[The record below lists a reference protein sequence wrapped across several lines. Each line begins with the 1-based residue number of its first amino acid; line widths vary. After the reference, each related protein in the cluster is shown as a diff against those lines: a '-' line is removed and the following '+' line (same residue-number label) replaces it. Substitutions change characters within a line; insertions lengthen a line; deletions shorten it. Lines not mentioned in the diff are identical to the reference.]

1 MRWPWPQGHPRYGTD
16 APDTCEIGHTWL
28 ARSAIRTGANTE
40 MKRLMLEH
48 AFEVWQVESVCLH
61 TDARNER
68 SRRAMERI
76 GAQFEGNLRAHRLAT
91 NCLPRDSARYSVIAP
106 RVARR
111 AAPPRR
117 PARRAREGGD
127 EVVTGLPTDMGGAR
141 AKVRRKPERARYDA
155 AAVHAVLDAAPFCH
169 VATVRDG
176 RPVALPM
183 VHARRGGTLM
193 LHGSAA
199 AGLFRDMRRASPVC
213 VTATLFDGLVLAR
226 SARNHSVNYRSVTVH
241 GDATLVTDPDEVL
254 LGMRALIEHVAPGR
268 WEQVRRPE
276 PDRAAGDRAVAGPD
290 RGGLG
295 QGTHR
300 NDESTPSLISACLS
314 GLAKFPPAWSLARR
328 SRAGHLPGSVD
339 PAGRDVVLNSGLRRC
354 QPGG

>member
-1 MRWPWPQGHPRYGTD
+1 
-16 APDTCEIGHTWL
+16 
-28 ARSAIRTGANTE
+28 
-40 MKRLMLEH
+40 
-48 AFEVWQVESVCLH
+48 
-61 TDARNER
+61 
-68 SRRAMERI
+68 
-76 GAQFEGNLRAHRLAT
+76 
-91 NCLPRDSARYSVIAP
+91 
-106 RVARR
+106 
-111 AAPPRR
+111 
-117 PARRAREGGD
+117 
-127 EVVTGLPTDMGGAR
+127 VTGPPTDMGGAR

-183 VHARRGGTLM
+183 VHARSGGTLV

-276 PDRAAGDRAVAGPD
+276 PAELRETALWQVPIEEASVKARSGTTIDPESDFGVPVWAG
-290 RGGLG
+290 
-295 QGTHR
+295 
-300 NDESTPSLISACLS
+300 EI
-314 GLAKFPPAWSLARR
+314 PARLVFGAPV
-328 SRAGHLPGSVD
+328 RAGHLPGSVD
-339 PAGRDVVLNSGLRRC
+339 PAGRDVVLNSAFGGVSPVAEGAGR
-354 QPGG
+354 PG